1 VILKVPALVGF
12 PVIAPVLAFKLSP
25 AGSVP
30 PVMLHVN
37 GGTPPASCRV
47 ALYAVPTIPF
57 AREVVVTD
65 GGGVTVMLNVA
76 VLVVS
81 LTDVAVSVT
90 ERFAATLTGAV

>member
-1 VILKVPALVGF
+1 VILKVPAVVGF

-30 PVMLHVN
+30 LVMLHVN
-37 GGTPPASCRV
+37 GGTPPASCKIT
-47 ALYAVPTIPF
+47 LYAVPTVPF

-65 GGGVTVMLNVA
+65 GGGVTVMLSVA

-81 LTDVAVSVT
+81 LTDAAVSVT
-90 ERFAATLTGAV
+90 VRFAATLAGAV

>member
-1 VILKVPALVGF
+1 MPAVVGF

-37 GGTPPASCRV
+37 GETPPASCRV
-47 ALYAVPTIPF
+47 TLYAVPTVPF

-90 ERFAATLTGAV
+90 VRFAATLAGAV

>member
-1 VILKVPALVGF
+1 MPAVVGF

-37 GGTPPASCRV
+37 GATPPASCRV
-47 ALYAVPTIPF
+47 TLYAVPTVPF

-65 GGGVTVMLNVA
+65 GEGVTVMLKVA

-90 ERFAATLTGAV
+90 VRFAATMAGAV